1 MEAEVRAQAEPLL
14 GPAGRPTGEA
24 ALRAWRRSRVEAHLA
39 LPPWV
44 RAARAWCAWGFGRRL
59 LAGLSVAVFWT
70 VLCLPLRAAGL
81 ASFGTSTAGVAVLAA
96 LAPLA
101 AVVPPWRRG
110 RFEREPDAAGA
121 PWRGSRR
128 GVAVARVGVAF
139 AVAVG
144 ALLLGLAAAGPGLD
158 QSGPGRLTAAH
169 HAADRATVLRVLAA
183 ACGRPVD
190 VGVRWLGGSR
200 YEAALPGGGRAE
212 VDVAVAAVVGPPPP
226 CG

>member
-1 MEAEVRAQAEPLL
+1 LT
-14 GPAGRPTGEA
+14 GP
-24 ALRAWRRSRVEAHLA
+24 
-39 LPPWV
+39 
-44 RAARAWCAWGFGRRL
+44 WGFGRRL
-59 LAGLSVAVFWT
+59 PAGLALAVLWT
-70 VLCLPLRAAGL
+70 VLCLPLRAAGI

-101 AVVPPWRRG
+101 AVLPPWRRG
-110 RFEREPDAAGA
+110 RFDRAPDPVGP

-128 GVAVARVGVAF
+128 AVALARVGVA
-139 AVAVG
+139 VALAAG

-169 HAADRATVLRVLAA
+169 HAADRATVLQVLAA
-183 ACGRPVD
+183 ACGRPVSAR
-190 VGVRWLGGSR
+190 VRWLGGPR

-212 VDVAVAAVVGPPPP
+212 VDVARAALLGARPR